1 LCFLPWAA
9 LPGRKPETFLIEDY
23 AIGTVPSAHQLY
35 ATLSEKQSPAES
47 TLLVGGV
54 RFDASPAKSPDAKT
68 LLAKQNATVAERTRA
83 PAMTQ
88 RVTWESLPGTA
99 DEVQAVER
107 LWAGSP
113 PPTVLRETV
122 ASEAAL
128 RTSMPQS
135 RFIHL
140 ATHGFFA
147 DEKFRSM
154 FRHDV
159 QGEQLFGGAELVTAK
174 QAGVTTRNP
183 LILSGVVLAGANLP
197 PPTDPLGLPTG
208 EDGIL
213 TGEEI
218 ASLDLRGTELV
229 VLSACETGLGRVA
242 GGEGVMG
249 LTRAFHLAGARTA
262 VASLWKVDDQ
272 ATKALMVEFYTNL
285 WQKKLGKLEALRQA
299 QLTMLRGYDPKSGSL
314 RGVDTKTRV
323 VPGKP
328 PEAGQA
334 KGPLPPFYWA
344 AFLLSGDWR

>member
-1 LCFLPWAA
+1 M
-9 LPGRKPETFLIEDY
+9 T
-23 AIGTVPSAHQLY
+23 
-35 ATLSEKQSPAES
+35 
-47 TLLVGGV
+47 
-54 RFDASPAKSPDAKT
+54 
-68 LLAKQNATVAERTRA
+68 ERL
-83 PAMTQ
+83 
-88 RVTWESLPGTA
+88 TWQSLPGTA
-99 DEVQAVER
+99 DEVQAIER

-113 PPTVLRETV
+113 RPTVLRETT
-122 ASEAAL
+122 ASEMAL
-128 RTSMPQS
+128 RSILPQS

-154 FRHDV
+154 FGHDV
-159 QGEQLFGGAELVTAK
+159 QGEQLFGGAELVSAPRA
-174 QAGVTTRNP
+174 QVTTRNP
-183 LILSGVVLAGANLP
+183 LILSGVVLAGANLSP
-197 PPTDPLGLPTG
+197 QTDSLGLPTG

-299 QLTMLRGYDPKSGSL
+299 QLAMLAQYDPKSGVL
-314 RGVDTKTRV
+314 RGVGAKSRV
-323 VPGKP
+323 IPKP
-328 PEAGQA
+328 APEPGQA
-334 KGPLPPFYWA
+334 EPANSPLPPFHWA